1 MFRWCEET
9 RAYQTRHPGPQEAA
23 LVVEVADATLRRD
36 RTLKLRIY
44 ARASVPVYWIVNLID
59 RQIEV
64 YTDPTGPAEQPSYGQ
79 HRDYGPADDA
89 PLVLDGR
96 EVGRVAVREVL
107 P

>member
-1 MFRWCEET
+1 M
-9 RAYQTRHPGPQEAA
+9 
-23 LVVEVADATLRRD
+23 ADATLRRD